1 MEQEIIK
8 RLEKIEEDL
17 TAIKENVE
25 FCKHHDYANSKVI
38 RRIIIKL

>member
-1 MEQEIIK
+1 MEHEIIK

-17 TAIKENVE
+17 TTIKENAE
-25 FCKHHDYANSKVI
+25 FCNHHDYSNNKVI